1 MPRTIIDL
9 SAPSFQFNDEPLVHE
24 RIWQAANALA
34 QAPMQRRKLQ
44 MEEEDRAQ
52 EREMRG
58 LQMKK
63 VQSDLDYEPTR
74 RAQADEDRKRRI
86 TMEDAE
92 IADKK
97 AYRDYQMEHLRQQ
110 DELAKDK
117 LAVEA
122 DKQPGG
128 PAYTGPK
135 TGRAN
140 PRTTQL
146 MQMGKAANILP
157 MGDEDD
163 DSYAE
168 RVQRTLA
175 MKHNTEPS
183 VKESMILPGMLAENA
198 KSLEPRGPEDVADE
212 AARVSQA
219 STPMARGGRALA
231 QIQDQDP
238 GAFKIPTLGEALNPT
253 APAAA
258 AASAAPQPRD
268 NSPQAEMQ
276 REIEFT
282 RGRTPAEIKA
292 RMEVWKTHKPE
303 LWLALVN
310 AARQHLGLPSYPNL
324 ENALMSEGPQRPTG
338 MDIPGGD
345 KVAQFAQSRY

>member
-9 SAPSFQFNDEPLVHE
+9 STPQFQFNDQPLVHE
-24 RIWQAANALA
+24 EIWKAANALA
-34 QAPMQRRKLQ
+34 QAPMQRQKLQ
-44 MEEEDRAQ
+44 MEMEDREQ

-63 VQSDLDYEPTR
+63 VKSDLEYEPIR
-74 RAQADEDRKRRI
+74 RAQADEDRKRKI
-86 TMEDAE
+86 TMEDADN
-92 IADKK
+92 ADKK
-97 AYRDYQMEHLRQQ
+97 AYREYQMEHLRQQ

-117 LAVEA
+117 LALEV

-135 TGRAN
+135 AGRTN

-146 MQMGKAANILP
+146 MQMGKQAGILP
-157 MGDEDD
+157 HMDEADED
-163 DSYAE
+163 YAE
-168 RVQRTLA
+168 RVNNSLA
-175 MKHNTEPS
+175 MEKNTTPA
-183 VKESMILPGMLAENA
+183 VKESMLLPGMLSENA
-198 KSLEPRGPEDVADE
+198 KSLEPRSAEEIADE

-219 STPMARGGRALA
+219 STPMARGGRALGQMQA
-231 QIQDQDP
+231 QDP
-238 GAFKIPTLGEALNPT
+238 EGFKLPTLDEALNPAAKQA
-253 APAAA
+253 APAPVAA
-258 AASAAPQPRD
+258 QPRD

-282 RGRTPAEIKA
+282 RGRPPEEIKA

-310 AARQHLGLPSYPNL
+310 AARQHLGMPSYPNL
-324 ENALMSEGPQRPTG
+324 ENALMSEGPQRPTV
-338 MDIPGGD
+338 MDTPGSD
-345 KVAQFAQSRY
+345 KVARFAQSRY